1 VQAEI
6 LNLLKDLRA
15 RRGLTY
21 LIVSHDL
28 AVIAHMCDR
37 VGVMQGGR
45 IVEEV
50 DADRLRSGAINHPYA
65 QQLLAASRQY
75 GSA

>member
-1 VQAEI
+1 
-6 LNLLKDLRA
+6 
-15 RRGLTY
+15 
-21 LIVSHDL
+21 
-28 AVIAHMCDR
+28 MCDR